1 MATAVCLKRQRQ
13 CKKEWLRW
21 FDQASVAALCERR
34 RHCRAQI
41 GRRSET
47 AATAHFR
54 SLNDFACRRTSAEI
68 IVRVSHMIRR
78 DYIVVGA
85 GIGGASA
92 CEGIRKY
99 DKRGSVTLVGAEA
112 FPPYKRWIISKS
124 FLREK
129 DANTKK
135 LQEVDER
142 WLESHKIEARFGT
155 VVTQFNIERRLAVLA
170 NGESIEFTKA
180 CLAMG
185 SRPLRPAMAGTNLG
199 NVIYLRTTRDAL
211 ALREMANLEKTIM
224 VVGGGLLACESAAS
238 LRMMKMKV
246 GLMHRDG
253 YLLNRYVDPNTG
265 AWLTDYFAKHGVVLS
280 MGEALNGFEGKTVLR
295 NIQTKSGNRFP
306 VGLAVVACGAEPNL
320 DLVRNTPL
328 AGPHGSPVT
337 DYLETEEKGI
347 YAIGDLAFYPDR
359 LMGGMRRQTH
369 WDNARKQGLIAG
381 ANMTGKKRIR
391 YEQLPYFWTEIFDLH
406 MHFVGDFS
414 ILPTR
419 IEVHGA
425 YAKKKFVARY
435 YQGEK

>member
-1 MATAVCLKRQRQ
+1 
-13 CKKEWLRW
+13 
-21 FDQASVAALCERR
+21 
-34 RHCRAQI
+34 
-41 GRRSET
+41 
-47 AATAHFR
+47 
-54 SLNDFACRRTSAEI
+54 
-68 IVRVSHMIRR
+68 MIRR

-112 FPPYKRWIISKS
+112 FPPYKRWILSKG
-124 FLREK
+124 FIREK
-129 DANTKK
+129 ETNLK
-135 LQEVDER
+135 
-142 WLESHKIEARFGT
+142 KIEARFGT

-185 SRPLRPAMAGTNLG
+185 SRPVRPTVAGTSLG
-199 NVIYLRTTRDAL
+199 NVIYLRTIRDAL

-224 VVGGGLLACESAAS
+224 VVGGGLLACEAAPS
-238 LRMMKMKV
+238 LRMMKMKL
-246 GLMHRDG
+246 GLMHRDT
-253 YLLNRYVDPNTG
+253 YLLNRYVDPETG
-265 AWLTDYFAKHGVVLS
+265 TWLTDYFTKHGVMLS

-328 AGPHGSPVT
+328 SGPHGSPVSE
-337 DYLETEEKGI
+337 YLETEEKGI

-359 LMGGMRRQTH
+359 VMGGVRRQTH
-369 WDNARKQGLIAG
+369 WDNAREQGLVAG

-391 YEQLPYFWTEIFDLH
+391 YEQVPYFWTEMFDLRID
-406 MHFVGDFS
+406 FVGDFTLS
-414 ILPTR
+414 PTR
-419 IEVHGA
+419 VDLEGA
-425 YAKKKFVARY
+425 YAKKKFIARY
-435 YQGEK
+435 FQGDKLRAVLLCQQTQREVDSAKNQLRQAQGK